1 VPVIGGILKPKERVA
16 VIRMSGV
23 IADSSMKRGGISHAR
38 YTKVIEAAFDTYNLK
53 AVAVIL
59 NSPGGSPAQ
68 SALIGDHLRRLAD
81 EKDVPLYTFVEDV
94 AASGG

>member
-1 VPVIGGILKPKERVA
+1 
-16 VIRMSGV
+16 
-23 IADSSMKRGGISHAR
+23 
-38 YTKVIEAAFDTYNLK
+38 
-53 AVAVIL
+53 VIL